1 MYRRRNKHQ
10 DEEVQLNLAAMLD
23 MAFQLLAFF
32 ILTFKP
38 SPVEGQ
44 LSLNLPPPG
53 AAPIMQQ
60 GAPPDSAPVKTDL
73 PNETIESYLLQVTA
87 DSQGEISQVKG
98 TNGETVFAGGA
109 TPGNLERL
117 NRTLNDAFGKSAV
130 YEQVLIMVDPTLR
143 YDELMKVIDMCL
155 RQKLPDG
162 TSLQRIS
169 FKEIPGGA

>member
-1 MYRRRNKHQ
+1 MYRRRSKHK

-53 AAPIMQQ
+53 AAAQVASQAQ
-60 GAPPDSAPVKTDL
+60 GTQTSEIPK
-73 PNETIESYLLQVTA
+73 ETIESYLLQVTA
-87 DSQGEISQVKG
+87 DSQGEIAKVKG
-98 TNGETVFAGGA
+98 TNGEDVFVGGA
-109 TPGNLERL
+109 TPNNLERL

-130 YEQVLIMVDPTLR
+130 YEQVLIMVDPSLR

-169 FKEIPGGA
+169 FKEIPAGG

>member
-1 MYRRRNKHQ
+1 MYRRRSKHQ
-10 DEEVQLNLAAMLD
+10 DEEVTLNLAAMLD

-53 AAPIMQQ
+53 SVPQLVGPSTGNQTTSEI
-60 GAPPDSAPVKTDL
+60 PK
-73 PNETIESYLLQVTA
+73 ETIESYLLQVTA
-87 DSQGEISQVKG
+87 DSQGEIARVKG
-98 TNGETVFAGGA
+98 TNGEDVFVGGA

-130 YEQVLIMVDPTLR
+130 YEQVLIMVDPSLR

-169 FKEIPGGA
+169 FKEIPAGG

>member
-53 AAPIMQQ
+53 AAPSVQAM
-60 GAPPDSAPVKTDL
+60 GRPSEVTTDI
-73 PNETIESYLLQVTA
+73 PKETIESYLLQVTA
-87 DSQGEISQVKG
+87 DSQGGIGRVKG
-98 TNGETVFAGGA
+98 TNGEDVFVGGA
-109 TPGNLERL
+109 TPQNLERL

-130 YEQVLIMVDPTLR
+130 YEQVLIMVDPSLR

-169 FKEIPGGA
+169 FKEIPAGG

>member
-1 MYRRRNKHQ
+1 MYRRRNKHK
-10 DEEVQLNLAAMLD
+10 DEEVTLNLAAMLD

-53 AAPIMQQ
+53 AAASVA
-60 GAPPDSAPVKTDL
+60 GAQSATQSTAL
-73 PNETIESYLLQVTA
+73 PTETIESYLLQVTA
-87 DSQGEISQVKG
+87 NADGTISRVKNTG
-98 TNGETVFAGGA
+98 GDVFAGGA
-109 TPGNLERL
+109 TPQNLDRL
-117 NRTLNDAFGKSAV
+117 NRALNEAFGKSAV

-143 YDELMKVIDMCL
+143 YDELMKVIDLCL

-169 FKEIPGGA
+169 FKELQPGQ